1 LRFLRSA
8 SLFQQKAQRKF
19 VSARSHFNAHK
30 PPTPKKKSEISLI
43 EENNVKKAWEL
54 KILKA
59 PT

>member
-1 LRFLRSA
+1 MQIPA
-8 SLFQQKAQRKF
+8 
-19 VSARSHFNAHK
+19 
-30 PPTPKKKSEISLI
+30 PKKKSEISLI